1 MTADTTDDLPYR
13 AGVGM
18 MLVNPEGRVL
28 VARRN
33 DMDSPAWQMP
43 QGGIDGEETPAAAAR
58 RELEE
63 EIGTNKAEIVAES
76 AGWLVYDFPADMR
89 KKAWKG
95 RYRGQRQKWFL
106 FRFTGSDGDIGLGAR
121 DAEFNAWK
129 WIEPDELPAL
139 IVAFKRGVYE
149 DVLAEFSDVLDRL
162 RREGPR
168 GGLSGGPG
176 PDRTA

>member
-1 MTADTTDDLPYR
+1 MADTTDDLPYR
-13 AGVGM
+13 DGVGM
-18 MLVNPEGRVL
+18 MLANPEGRIL

-43 QGGIDGEETPAAAAR
+43 QGGIDAGETPAAAAW

-106 FRFTGSDGDIGLGAR
+106 FRFTGSDGDIGLDAH
-121 DAEFNAWK
+121 DAEFDAWK
-129 WIEPDELPAL
+129 WIEPDELPTL

-149 DVLAEFSDVLDRL
+149 DVLAEFSGALDRL
-162 RREGPR
+162 RRNGPR
-168 GGLSGGPG
+168 GVLPTGPG
-176 PDRTA
+176 PDRSA

>member
-1 MTADTTDDLPYR
+1 MASDTTDDLPYR

-18 MLVNPEGRVL
+18 MLANPEGRVL

-43 QGGIDGEETPAAAAR
+43 QGGIDEGETPPAAAW

-76 AGWLVYDFPADMR
+76 SGWLAYDFPADMR

-106 FRFTGSDGDIGLGAR
+106 FRFTGSDGDIGLDGH
-121 DAEFNAWK
+121 DAEFSEWK

-139 IVAFKRGVYE
+139 IVTFKRSVYE
-149 DVLAEFSDVLDRL
+149 AVLAEFSDALDRL
-162 RREGPR
+162 RRDGPR
-168 GGLSGGPG
+168 GGLSGGPA
-176 PDRTA
+176 PYWTA